1 MSLPQT
7 ESKYK
12 GACKKCKVEYSAGTT
27 IYKINEEYWCSNSKC
42 PGKPESSGEKS
53 TETSIDLEAKLDQI
67 WDIAYAKAQKIMK
80 ETFTEQELVDVFQ
93 RKKQTLIIAQTFV
106 KALCGCND

>member
-7 ESKYK
+7 NSKYK
-12 GACKKCKVEYSAGTT
+12 GACKKCKVEYAAGTV
-27 IYKINEEYWCSNSKC
+27 IYKINEDYWCSNPKC
-42 PGKPESSGEKS
+42 PGTSGSPGEKPI
-53 TETSIDLEAKLDQI
+53 ETSIDLEAKLDQI
-67 WDIAYAKAQKIMK
+67 WDIAYAKASKIMD
-80 ETFTEQELVDVFQ
+80 ETFTPNELVDVFQ